1 MKSKGEKGK
10 SKPVSFIFFYVLLPI
25 LFALILAVVVL
36 QLIGFNVVGK
46 VTGQLQKVS
55 VVRHILGEPPI
66 PLPVPQQVANLTVQL
81 NSKTSQVKKLTIELH
96 KVQTELAKTMKT
108 LQSTQVNLKK
118 TQTALVNAQQLKSQ
132 MTKQAAVYSNMSSTQ
147 AAQIL
152 SKLPF
157 NTQVQTLQAM
167 TSTEQ
172 AAILS
177 QMNVNLAAKLLKA
190 GA

>member
-1 MKSKGEKGK
+1 M
-10 SKPVSFIFFYVLLPI
+10 LLPV

-46 VTGQLQKVS
+46 VTGQLQKVA

-81 NSKTSQVKKLTIELH
+81 KSKTSQVKTLTIELH
-96 KVQTELAKTMKT
+96 KAQTELAKTKKT
-108 LQSTQVNLKK
+108 LQSIQVNLKK
-118 TQTALVNAQQLKSQ
+118 TQSALVKAQQFKTQ
-132 MTKQAAVYSNMSSTQ
+132 MTKQAAVYSSMSSTQ

-167 TSTEQ
+167 TSSEQ